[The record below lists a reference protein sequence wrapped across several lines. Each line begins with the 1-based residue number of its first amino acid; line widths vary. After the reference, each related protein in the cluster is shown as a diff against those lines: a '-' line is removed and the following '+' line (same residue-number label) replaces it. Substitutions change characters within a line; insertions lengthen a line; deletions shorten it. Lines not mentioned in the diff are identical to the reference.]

1 MSDTSPHDPY
11 AAFRIGAFRQY
22 VIAGT
27 LVGIGTAGQ
36 GLAIGWDVYE
46 RTGQEMSLA
55 WVALMQAIPM
65 LVLTLPAGVLAD
77 RVDRRKIMLVG
88 MLGTTLTSVG
98 LGLLSGAQASVGW
111 MYLVLFIDSAFL
123 RMAWPAR
130 LALMPML
137 VPRNVFENAT
147 KWRSSLQQISGVVGP
162 AVAGFVLAWSL
173 PAAYYLAAASTA
185 VFMVVIAR
193 LDVDT
198 RPEPGKGTKGVAG
211 VLEELAEGLAF
222 VWRRKLILGAIS
234 LDLFAVLLGGAVYL
248 LPVFAKDILGVD
260 ETGLG
265 LLRAAPAAGAMV
277 TAFVLAYTP
286 PMKRAGRTLL
296 VSVAGFG
303 VATVVFG
310 FSTSFWL
317 SMAMLFLTGVFDNV
331 SVVVRHT
338 LVQLATPDAMRGRVS
353 AVSAVFIGSSN
364 QLGGFESGLVAQ
376 LTNPVFSVVSGGIGT
391 IIVVAT
397 WAGVF
402 PDLRKLKRLDDTV
415 EA

>member
-193 LDVDT
+193 LNVDT

-286 PMKRAGRTLL
+286 PMRRAGRTLL